1 MRGTARFSLL
11 FAAGVLALVSLTGC
25 RFGSAGFSGDFD
37 GRTFDPGGTVFAY
50 VDETDDALA
59 TEARPRVAIV
69 MTWIV
74 FDPGADLND
83 FSGSELEDMKHEAE
97 LRDAFALVFDDQGDI
112 TSGASF
118 ESIREGDTELGDDGL
133 SARVHLS
140 PERLGSTSNYADFQP
155 FASRSEVDVDIEN
168 VSFADGFGKEIRGT
182 ATVQLSRTDRD
193 AGDARTGAVTGS
205 FVAPL
210 VEERVAEQNLALLG
224 LDELLGVPLPPRDP
238 SDDVEDEDGQ

>member
-1 MRGTARFSLL
+1 MRVTARLSLL
-11 FAAGVLALVSLTGC
+11 MAAGALAVLSLTGC

-37 GRTFDPGGTVFAY
+37 GRAFDPGGTVFAY
-50 VDETDDALA
+50 VDEHDDALA

-118 ESIREGDTELGDDGL
+118 ESIREGDTELGDGGL
-133 SARVHLS
+133 SARIHLS

-155 FASRSEVDVDIEN
+155 FASRAEVDVAIEN
-168 VSFADGFGKEIRGT
+168 ASFTDGFGKEIRGS

-193 AGDARTGAVTGS
+193 AGDAREGAVTGT

-224 LDELLGVPLPPRDP
+224 LDALLGVPLPPRA
-238 SDDVEDEDGQ
+238 DDDGEEEDDQ